1 MVKNTIKGMI
11 ALIAGIA
18 VVSGG
23 ILLAMDFYNANISG
37 ISQANDSSNP
47 GISIYEKINPSLAQ
61 KIVEA
66 KGILKTGVDTW
77 NPETMKKARDRFL
90 GLLARE
96 GQNNLYLLYYVA
108 LCDYRLANYFIASQ
122 EMEKAETYIKESETY
137 LLKAMKINPEFGEL
151 DALYAYMLGFEIA
164 LDQEKAM
171 SLGLQ
176 IFQYMGKATTKS
188 PDNPRVQYLKGI
200 SELYT
205 PVQFGGGVDMAI
217 KTLSRSV
224 ELFEKE
230 NLDEDYKPSW
240 GKEEAYTFLGMAYN
254 QKDEKEKAREMF
266 IKALEINPDFGLAAE
281 ELRKIQE

>member
-1 MVKNTIKGMI
+1 MKNTVMKMI
-11 ALIAGIA
+11 SLVASIA
-18 VVSGG
+18 VMSGG
-23 ILLAMDFYNANISG
+23 ISLAVDFHNADISEISG
-37 ISQANDSSNP
+37 ANDSSNL
-47 GISIYEKINPSLAQ
+47 GFSIDETIDPALAQ
-61 KIVEA
+61 KIIEA
-66 KGILKTGVDTW
+66 KGILKNGVNTW
-77 NPETMKKARDRFL
+77 DPEIMKKARDRFL

-137 LLKAMKINPEFGEL
+137 LLKAMEIDPEFGEL

-171 SLGLQ
+171 SLGFQ
-176 IFQYMGKATTKS
+176 SSQYMGKAITKS
-188 PDNPRVQYLKGI
+188 PDNPRVHYLKGI

-205 PVQFGGGVDMAI
+205 PAQFGGGVDTAV

-230 NLDEDYKPSW
+230 KIEEFFKPSW
-240 GKEEAYTFLGMAYN
+240 GKEEAYTFLGMAYS
-254 QKDEKEKAREMF
+254 QKGDTEKAKEMF
-266 IKALEINPDFGLAAE
+266 TKALEVNPNFGLAAE

>member
-23 ILLAMDFYNANISG
+23 ILLAMDFYNDNISG

-47 GISIYEKINPSLAQ
+47 GVSIYETIDPSLAQ
-61 KIVEA
+61 KIIEA
-66 KGILKTGVDTW
+66 KGILKIGVDTW
-77 NPETMKKARDRFL
+77 DPKSMKKARDRFL

-137 LLKAMKINPEFGEL
+137 LLKAMEINPEFGEL

-171 SLGLQ
+171 SLGFQ
-176 IFQYMGKATTKS
+176 SFQYMGKAATKS
-188 PDNPRVQYLKGI
+188 PDNPRVHYLKGI
-200 SELYT
+200 SEALLGRLGIYNL
-205 PVQFGGGVDMAI
+205 
-217 KTLSRSV
+217 KTSPTKSDV
-224 ELFEKE
+224 F
-230 NLDEDYKPSW
+230 
-240 GKEEAYTFLGMAYN
+240 
-254 QKDEKEKAREMF
+254 
-266 IKALEINPDFGLAAE
+266 
-281 ELRKIQE
+281 